1 MSLYTTQKRTQTHAQ
16 RKNKIR
22 PIFLVY
28 RRYFLTICAVGGKKI
43 LKRRFYPP
51 FFVTAFCR
59 NLKTIV
65 GMTITILILVVSK
78 FYHKLKFNPFYF
90 HCAFHSAKNMVQV

>member
-22 PIFLVY
+22 PIFSVY
-28 RRYFLTICAVGGKKI
+28 RRYFLTICAVGGKKM

-51 FFVTAFCR
+51 FSGSTFR
-59 NLKTIV
+59 N
-65 GMTITILILVVSK
+65 
-78 FYHKLKFNPFYF
+78 KLKASWYDDHNTYLG
-90 HCAFHSAKNMVQV
+90 CLKNFITN